1 MKYFKLTKEEQKL
14 LDEVERGEWV
24 SIPNF
29 KEEKKRFQQIARN
42 TLNKT
47 RNINIR
53 LSERDLTR
61 LKRRAMEEGMPYQ
74 TLLSSVIH
82 RFVNSQP
89 APRLAPGIYHQGPQ
103 FFLKLDKYS

>member
-1 MKYFKLTKEEQKL
+1 MKYYELTKEEQKL
-14 LDEVERGEWV
+14 LDEVERGEWI

-53 LSERDLTR
+53 LSERDLAR
-61 LKRRAMEEGMPYQ
+61 LKRKAAEEGMPYQ
-74 TLLSSVIH
+74 TLASSILH
-82 RFVNSQP
+82 K
-89 APRLAPGIYHQGPQ
+89 ATT
-103 FFLKLDKYS
+103 

>member
-1 MKYFKLTKEEQKL
+1 MKYYELTKEEQKL

-53 LSERDLTR
+53 LSERDLAR
-61 LKRRAMEEGMPYQ
+61 LKRKAAEEGMPYQ
-74 TLLSSVIH
+74 TLASSILH
-82 RFVNSQP
+82 K
-89 APRLAPGIYHQGPQ
+89 ATT
-103 FFLKLDKYS
+103 